1 MTLQKVSPVIARRS
15 RSNLTVLQDNGGE
28 IATLPSVA
36 RNDGVGGTFMPIGAP
51 KAYGECCDE

>member
-15 RSNLTVLQDNGGE
+15 RSNLTALQDNGGE

-36 RNDGVGGTFMPIGAP
+36 RNDRVGGTFMPIGAP
-51 KAYGECCDE
+51 EAYGVLR